1 MVYAEEI
8 GYEYEMQEN
17 TSIDRIRN
25 GYRDGIILWI
35 KGSGRSPEGKPGK
48 YRCVLEYK
56 GHTKYIEKELPDATA
71 NQAMLLGA
79 ADAMECV
86 NKPSRIFLVTPTQLG
101 FVSGF
106 KGKGVNADLV
116 QELGK
121 IIKAKQCQL
130 TEVHYYNGADEI
142 KKFVYSCNPDK
153 TALSHLEKKQ
163 EEKKQYINAY
173 KAKIYEECLEKVVRV
188 LTSYGVANSLLDEVR
203 NIGKE
208 DYENAGL

>member
-1 MVYAEEI
+1 MICAEEI
-8 GYEYEMQEN
+8 GYEYEMEEN
-17 TSIDRIRN
+17 TSIERIRN
-25 GYRDGIILWI
+25 RHSDGIILWI
-35 KGSGRSPEGKPGK
+35 KGSGRSPEGKSGK

-56 GHTKYIEKELPDATA
+56 GHTKYIEKDLPDATA

-86 NKPSRIFLVTPTQLG
+86 NKPVRIFLVTPVQLG
-101 FVSGF
+101 FVGGF

-116 QELGK
+116 QELCK
-121 IIKAKQCQL
+121 AIKAKRCQL
-130 TEVHYYNGADEI
+130 TEVQYYNGADEI

-153 TALSHLEKKQ
+153 SAMAHLEKKQ